1 PSVASEIRTILS
13 RYERSVDCEIQ
24 SRATE
29 FDKLLSKELDSVRAG
44 VVERMPAPEYS
55 DVPYEEYVLNPTAM
69 RMKALT
75 LIRRPAIQPADL
87 IGGAT
92 ASAEAEAQKAA
103 ETNKQSVM
111 ADLLNLM
118 DDAPSAKSGPM
129 SPTSPPTQTHQQA
142 PPLLSSASANALADL
157 LGGAS
162 ISPTASLSPGS
173 ETAANFSSA
182 DLDKEYEVYNANGI
196 RITLTP
202 SKKQKAPAIVEILA
216 TFYNSSEMAISDLN
230 FLVAVP
236 KSQKL
241 QIMPPSGQHITAGS
255 TVTQQVKIANPSK
268 TALRLRMKLAF
279 TTDGQKIEKM
289 FDYAGFPS
297 TVV

>member
-1 PSVASEIRTILS
+1 
-13 RYERSVDCEIQ
+13 
-24 SRATE
+24 
-29 FDKLLSKELDSVRAG
+29 
-44 VVERMPAPEYS
+44 
-55 DVPYEEYVLNPTAM
+55 
-69 RMKALT
+69 
-75 LIRRPAIQPADL
+75 
-87 IGGAT
+87 
-92 ASAEAEAQKAA
+92 
-103 ETNKQSVM
+103 M

-118 DDAPSAKSGPM
+118 DDAPSARANLVP
-129 SPTSPPTQTHQQA
+129 PTSPPTQTHQQA
-142 PPLLSSASANALADL
+142 QSPPPSSASANALADL

-162 ISPTASLSPGS
+162 ISPTAILSPGS
-173 ETAANFSSA
+173 ETSANFSFA

-241 QIMPPSGQHITAGS
+241 QIMPPSGQHVTAGS